1 MFRCASFQSGLIL
14 KRLFQ
19 ILSTVVLASSLAL
32 PVAQAA
38 GPAKKPVLKKHT
50 HSVHVAKRGV
60 VTPRRLVARMVPHVR
75 KKGSKVKVMASTR
88 RRSIVRVA
96 YSPAPQSFGELDGL
110 HAKSGPLDLKS
121 GVALVVDQD
130 THEVLFSKND
140 RVVLPIASLS
150 KLMAGLVISESG
162 LPMDHMI
169 TVTQDD
175 VDTIKHSRSRL
186 RVGTVLSRGEMLHL
200 ALMNSENRAT
210 HALART
216 YPGGVPAFVA
226 VMNAKAKM
234 IGMMDTHYV
243 EPTGLSFHNQSTAH
257 DLALLA
263 NVAYQV
269 PLLREI
275 TTSHGMDVDMG
286 RSVVAFHNTDVLV
299 KNPGW
304 DIGLSKTGFINEAGH
319 CLLMQAKISGR
330 NLIMVFLDSVGSYSR
345 FADAERVRRWL
356 DSDPKTAIS
365 FTSSTQND
373 EG

>member
-1 MFRCASFQSGLIL
+1 MFRCASLQSGLIL
-14 KRLFQ
+14 KRLLQF
-19 ILSTVVLASSLAL
+19 LSTVVLASSLAIPL
-32 PVAQAA
+32 AQAA

-50 HSVHVAKRGV
+50 HSVHVAKRV
-60 VTPRRLVARMVPHVR
+60 ATPRRVAARLVPHVR
-75 KKGSKVKVMASTR
+75 KNGSKVKVVASAR

-96 YSPAPQSFGELDGL
+96 YTPAPQSFGELDGL
-110 HAKSGPLDLKS
+110 HAKAGPLDLKS
-121 GVALVVDQD
+121 GVALVMDQD

-140 RVVLPIASLS
+140 RAVLPIASLS

-162 LPMDHMI
+162 LPMDQMI

-200 ALMNSENRAT
+200 ALMASENRAT

-234 IGMMDTHYV
+234 IGMTETHYV
-243 EPTGLSFHNQSTAH
+243 EPTGLSFHNQSSAH

-299 KNPGW
+299 RNPGW

-319 CLLMQAKISGR
+319 CLLMQAKVAGR
-330 NLIMVFLDSVGSYSR
+330 NLIMVFLDSAGSLSR
-345 FADAERVRRWL
+345 FADAERVR
-356 DSDPKTAIS
+356 
-365 FTSSTQND
+365 
-373 EG
+373 

>member
-1 MFRCASFQSGLIL
+1 MSRCANLQPGHIL
-14 KRLFQ
+14 KRLLQFF
-19 ILSTVVLASSLAL
+19 LTVSLASSLAL

-38 GPAKKPVLKKHT
+38 SAKKPVAKKHT
-50 HSVHVAKRGV
+50 HSVHIARRDRATSKRV
-60 VTPRRLVARMVPHVR
+60 IARIVPHAR
-75 KKGSKVKVMASTR
+75 KNGHRVKVVASAK

-96 YSPAPQSFGELDGL
+96 YTPAPQSFGELDGL
-110 HAKSGPLDLKS
+110 HAKQGPLDLRS
-121 GVALVVDQD
+121 GAALVMDQD

-140 RVVLPIASLS
+140 GAVLPIASLS
-150 KLMAGLVISESG
+150 KLMTGLVISESG
-162 LPMDHMI
+162 LPMDQMI
-169 TVTQDD
+169 TITQDD

-186 RVGTVLSRGEMLHL
+186 RVGTTLTRGEMLHL
-200 ALMNSENRAT
+200 ALMASENRAA

-234 IGMMDTHYV
+234 IGMTSTHYV
-243 EPTGLSFHNQSTAH
+243 EPTGLSFHNQSSAH

-269 PLLREI
+269 PLLREV

-286 RSVVAFHNTDVLV
+286 RSVVQFHNTDRLV

-319 CLLMQAKISGR
+319 CLLMQAKVAGR
-330 NLIMVFLDSVGSYSR
+330 NLIMVFLDSAGSLSR
-345 FADAERVRRWL
+345 FADAERVRRWVE
-356 DSDPKTAIS
+356 SAPRTAIS
-365 FTSSTQND
+365 FTSAAQDNN
-373 EG
+373 G